1 MISGSLDNTVC
12 VQAVQIRCFVEV
24 FMCRLLIF
32 AMLGAVSLFAVGQD
46 DSVKRIEARF
56 AASKPDAKRLAFYSL
71 DWAMNLDEAKVRAA
85 KEHRPI
91 LIVLNTNITAGTNF
105 FSGHT

>member
-1 MISGSLDNTVC
+1 MRRI
-12 VQAVQIRCFVEV
+12 
-24 FMCRLLIF
+24 LIL
-32 AMLGAVSLFAVGQD
+32 AA
-46 DSVKRIEARF
+46 F
-56 AASKPDAKRLAFYSL
+56 AAFAGSSQAQDVNALRIQVQFLEAKPDAKRLAFYSL
-71 DWAMNLDEAKVRAA
+71 DWAMNLKDAKAKAA